1 MCLQG
6 REKVSI
12 KVLAADVCDFIL
24 ESVSL
29 TFLLAC
35 DTNWRAFLPG
45 KGDKTCEMTVQTL
58 PQTLTLN
65 KRKCRILSAPVLRAF
80 LAFVRPFAPGL
91 SA

>member
-1 MCLQG
+1 MVTENLSVHLTNRDVMCLQG

-35 DTNWRAFLPG
+35 DTN
-45 KGDKTCEMTVQTL
+45 
-58 PQTLTLN
+58 
-65 KRKCRILSAPVLRAF
+65 
-80 LAFVRPFAPGL
+80 
-91 SA
+91 